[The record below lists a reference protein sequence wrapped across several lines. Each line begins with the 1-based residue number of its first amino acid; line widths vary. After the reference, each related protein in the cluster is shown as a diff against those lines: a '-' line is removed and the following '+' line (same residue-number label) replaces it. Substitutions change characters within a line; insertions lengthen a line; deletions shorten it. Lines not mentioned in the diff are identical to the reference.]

1 MDKNLPRWI
10 KMSIIDYFKR
20 VIQDQG
26 GLHVYI
32 ETTEHVDEN
41 GNFVTQLPAW
51 AEARVN
57 GPITTPQTLTSFKH
71 EVTVNFIISTKLDKT
86 NIYDHDKN
94 VGIVYAGFTT
104 TIAVFKLGDEAGD
117 DQSAIGCLQLE
128 ADRKQ
133 AIMVSHFGQLD
144 TDVKVTQSTVE
155 AHYFMHQDL

>member
-10 KMSIIDYFKR
+10 KASLIDYFVDAIEK
-20 VIQDQG
+20 QG
-26 GLHVYI
+26 KLHVYI

-51 AEARVN
+51 CEIRVN
-57 GPITTPQTLTSFKH
+57 GPVTTPITLTSFKH
-71 EVTVNFIISTKLDKT
+71 DVVINFIISTKLDKA
-86 NIYDHDKN
+86 NVYAHDVN
-94 VGIVYAGFTT
+94 VGIVYGAFKTA
-104 TIAVFKLGDEAGD
+104 INVFKLGSETD
-117 DQSAIGCLQLE
+117 DQSAVGCLQLE

-155 AHYFMHQDL
+155 AHYHMHQDL